1 MNQTRMT
8 KKNNI
13 LITTAIVLFSWMCNS
28 NEAAAQAGGAAVP
41 FLTIA
46 PDARA
51 GGMGEAN
58 TGIADNLYAVY
69 WNPAGLGF
77 LRYLN
82 PETEF
87 DEDLIEY
94 NQVGLNFTP
103 WLPQFNADLYY
114 ATGTWGR
121 YIDDLNGTI
130 AANITY
136 IFLGEF
142 TQTDFQGNELGK
154 FNSSEYSIGISY
166 GTLLTEDLSIGV
178 QAKFIQSILG
188 AISDSPD
195 AGSGISGALDIGLLW
210 KPLDLPYLEDK
221 LSVGLNIQNIG
232 PKMTYT
238 SQSDPL
244 PSMIKLGFGF
254 TPVRDDFNELTFAL
268 DIGKLMVRRYDDGTS
283 DAVPVNF
290 ITGFDNPGAEF
301 SFGAEYWYSQ
311 VVALRGGYFYEP
323 LGAGGRNFWTFGLGV
338 RYDIFELN
346 FSFINTVESNNPLAN
361 TLRSS
366 FLIDLE

>member
-1 MNQTRMT
+1 MT
-8 KKNNI
+8 KRNI
-13 LITTAIVLFSWMCNS
+13 LLLIAFTAFCTIFSVRES
-28 NEAAAQAGGAAVP
+28 NAQAGGAAVP

-58 TGIADNLYAVY
+58 TGIADNLYAVH

-87 DEDLIEY
+87 DEDLLEY
-94 NQVGLNFTP
+94 HQVGTNFTP

-121 YIDDLNGTI
+121 YIDELNGTI
-130 AANITY
+130 AANLTFIY
-136 IFLGEF
+136 LGEF
-142 TQTDFQGNELGK
+142 TQTDNTGRELGK
-154 FNSSEYSIGISY
+154 FNSSEYALGLSY
-166 GTLLTEDLSIGV
+166 GTLITEDLSLGI

-195 AGSGISGALDIGLLW
+195 AGSGISGAVDIGLLW
-210 KPLDLPYLEDK
+210 KPLDLPYLDDK
-221 LSVGLNIQNIG
+221 LSIGLNIQNIG

-244 PSMIKLGFGF
+244 PSMIRLGFGF
-254 TPVRDDFNELTFAL
+254 TPVRDEFNELTFAL
-268 DIGKLMVRRYDDGTS
+268 DVAKLMVRRYRDGTS

-290 ITGFDNPGAEF
+290 ITGFENPGAEF
-301 SFGAEYWYSQ
+301 SFGAEYWYAQ

-323 LGAGGRNFWTFGLGV
+323 QGAGGRQFYTFGIGV

-346 FSFINTVESNNPLAN
+346 FSFINTVEDNSPLAN

-366 FLIDLE
+366 FLIDLQ